1 MVPGPHRGPVNRGLQ
16 GEAANRHFNKQLGEQ
31 TAGKWG
37 NALREALPPKGTAPC
52 YGQGLG
58 IEVLLNSRTE
68 LFINFLSIQ
77 EFSLISGTDCSNCG
91 FVWIYRSA

>member
-1 MVPGPHRGPVNRGLQ
+1 MAPGPHRGPVNRSLQ
-16 GEAANRHFNKQLGEQ
+16 REAANRHFNKQLGEQ

-58 IEVLLNSRTE
+58 IEVLLNSWTE
-68 LFINFLSIQ
+68 IFINFLSKN
-77 EFSLISGTDCSNCG
+77 FP
-91 FVWIYRSA
+91 